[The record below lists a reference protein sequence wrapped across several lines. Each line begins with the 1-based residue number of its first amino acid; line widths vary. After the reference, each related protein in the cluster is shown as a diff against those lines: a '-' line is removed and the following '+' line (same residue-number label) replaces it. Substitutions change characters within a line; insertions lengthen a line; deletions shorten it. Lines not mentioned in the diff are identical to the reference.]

1 MVDLIVEKH
10 CSTIEE
16 FWTYLS
22 PVGPHFWAD
31 ACLFRGQRDSSWKL
45 IPSIF
50 RPDVL
55 QKFERPTFKFDQG
68 NERSMLQ
75 FECELL
81 EDFISACDARGL
93 IIPGDTPAARR
104 SIEELSFCGRVG
116 DHIKSWPDPDIC
128 PIIALAQHHG
138 IPTRLLDVTSQPYVA
153 AYFAAASAVEH
164 LLSLS
169 NEEKRNQY
177 FREKRL
183 SVHAMNYSTLHVCAG
198 IRRVKV
204 PGSTSPNVSA
214 QSGAFIVLDRLDFE
228 DIRICE
234 PSSLEA
240 KLANISRL
248 SNTVGS
254 PVGTPQ
260 LWKVTLPI
268 TSAGRLLDWCARHG
282 IHRASM
288 FPGYDGAAER
298 VKETY
303 RHIQFNTAAEAHLR
317 QAA

>member
-1 MVDLIVEKH
+1 MVELVEEKH
-10 CSTIEE
+10 CTTVEE
-16 FWTYLS
+16 FWAFLS
-22 PVGPHFWAD
+22 PVGPHFWANSS
-31 ACLFRGQRDSSWKL
+31 LFRGQRDSSWNL

-55 QKFERPTFKFDQG
+55 ERYERPSFKLDRG
-68 NERSMLQ
+68 DERSMLQ

-81 EDFISACDARGL
+81 SDFISACDARGL
-93 IIPGDTPAARR
+93 VIPGDTHDARR
-104 SIEELSFCGRVG
+104 VIEELSFDGQVAGRL
-116 DHIKSWPDPDIC
+116 KKWPGPAIC

-164 LLSLS
+164 LLALS
-169 NEEKRNQY
+169 DKSKRDTY
-177 FREKRL
+177 LREQRL
-183 SVHAMNYSTLHVCAG
+183 SVHAMNYSILHVSAG
-198 IRRVKV
+198 VRCIKV

-214 QSGAFIVLDRLDFE
+214 QSGAFIVLDRVDGE
-228 DIRICE
+228 DTRSNGA
-234 PSSLEA
+234 PSIEA
-240 KLANISRL
+240 KLTNIARL
-248 SNTVGS
+248 SNTTGS

-268 TSAGRLLDWCARHG
+268 NCAGALLDWCVRHG

-303 RHIQFNTAAEAHLR
+303 RQVQFNEVVASHCSRAA
-317 QAA
+317 